1 MFGKKKSKNTDDGA
15 VETATEAVEET
26 ETAETAEAGGET
38 ETASVSAPE
47 DVVKATEEAV
57 SATTD
62 TLTVP
67 EADMAILNRFRLA
80 GEDCVKELGNI
91 EIRKARIIASYGQLE
106 AASQN
111 KLREIGEALGIAEGS
126 GWSVNPD
133 GTVEVQTTPGAMGEA
148 AEAPAGG

>member
-26 ETAETAEAGGET
+26 VTAEADGT

-47 DVVKATEEAV
+47 DVAKATEEAV
-57 SATTD
+57 SATTE

-67 EADMAILNRFRLA
+67 EADMAVLNRFRMA

-106 AASQN
+106 SASQN
-111 KLREIGEALGIAEGS
+111 KLREIGESLGIAEGS

-133 GTVEVQTTPGAMGEA
+133 GTVVVQSTPGAMGEA
-148 AEAPAGG
+148 AEAPSEG

>member
-1 MFGKKKSKNTDDGA
+1 MFGKKKSKKTDDGA
-15 VETATEAVEET
+15 DMATEAVEET
-26 ETAETAEAGGET
+26 ATAEIET

-57 SATTD
+57 SATTE

-67 EADMAILNRFRLA
+67 EADMAILNRFRMA

-111 KLREIGEALGIAEGS
+111 KLREIGESLGIAEGS

-133 GTVEVQTTPGAMGEA
+133 GTVVVQSVPGATGEA
-148 AEAPAGG
+148 TEAPTEG